1 MSQNFVINDSIY
13 PSRGEW
19 SEYSIF
25 YDRQIP
31 KTSRII
37 LREWQLPEY
46 KVGESTV
53 SELAIV
59 VNSNLGV
66 IGSTERGDT
75 LGGPGVK
82 LFSFL
87 KDAEGKWVIRGGNP
101 SLEYPSYSTTYKFR
115 LRYRDPLSRQYRN
128 FPTSPKLKW
137 SLNLA
142 LV

>member
-1 MSQNFVINDSIY
+1 MAKNFTINDSIY
-13 PSRGEW
+13 PSRTEW

-31 KTSRII
+31 KTSRIV
-37 LREWQLPEY
+37 LREWNLPEY
-46 KVGESTV
+46 KVGDNAV

-59 VNSNLGV
+59 VNSNQGF
-66 IGSTERGDT
+66 INSTERGDI

-82 LFSFL
+82 LYSFL
-87 KDAEGKWVIRGGNP
+87 KDVDGNWVIRGGNS

-128 FPTSPKLKW
+128 FPITPKLKW
-137 SLNLA
+137 SLNLT

>member
-1 MSQNFVINDSIY
+1 MAQNFTASDAIY
-13 PSRGEW
+13 PSRNEW

-25 YDRQIP
+25 YDRQVP

-37 LREWQLPEY
+37 LRNWTLPEY
-46 KVGESTV
+46 KVGDNPVTEM
-53 SELAIV
+53 AIV

-82 LFSFL
+82 LYSFL
-87 KDAEGKWVIRGGNP
+87 KDAEGKWVIRGGNS

-115 LRYRDPLSRQYRN
+115 LRYLDPLSRQYRN
-128 FPTSPKLKW
+128 FPNAPKMKW
-137 SLNLA
+137 A
-142 LV
+142 LTLTLV